1 MNNKR
6 KVNNKGLFP
15 ALLVALFTFVYLFKV
30 DANPFVLS
38 DFCLPPDQTEI
49 ELLLSGHQ
57 NSGTEFKFFS
67 YPSKQITH
75 FIPGGINSFAVN
87 RNALYHF
94 NLCINH
100 QFKSLNS
107 SFIPTNSFISVFHKT
122 SPGRQT
128 SDNDPFLLS

>member
-1 MNNKR
+1 MNNKGN
-6 KVNNKGLFP
+6 VNNKGLFP
-15 ALLVALFTFVYLFKV
+15 ALLVTLFTFVYLFKI

-38 DFCLPPDQTEI
+38 DFCFPPNQTEI

-75 FIPGGINSFAVN
+75 FIPGGINSFAIN
-87 RNALYHF
+87 KKALFHF
-94 NLCINH
+94 NLYVNH

-107 SFIPTNSFISVFHKT
+107 SFIPNNSFISVFYKT
-122 SPGRQT
+122 IPGRQP
-128 SDNDPFLLS
+128 SNDDPFLLS